1 MTIVIL
7 YHRSNFQHF
16 KNFYQGIVSE
26 LLNSYFPILPSYQR
40 FIELLPRV
48 IVPITIF
55 FNSKMG
61 TATGIYYVDS
71 TALPVCHNLRIHK
84 HKVFDG
90 WAARGKS
97 STGWFFGLK
106 LHLIFNDL
114 NEIVA
119 VKLSHGNYSDV
130 SALPVLTRGFTRK
143 LFGDKGYLGKKIA
156 GDLLEKG
163 LALMTK
169 VRRNM
174 KSLPMHFIDKLLLKA
189 RNKAET
195 IIGVIKEFSSLN
207 LSRHRSPINAMI
219 HIIAALTAYQFNPLT
234 YKPYKSLT

>member
-1 MTIVIL
+1 M
-7 YHRSNFQHF
+7 
-16 KNFYQGIVSE
+16 
-26 LLNSYFPILPSYQR
+26 
-40 FIELLPRV
+40 
-48 IVPITIF
+48 
-55 FNSKMG
+55 
-61 TATGIYYVDS
+61 
-71 TALPVCHNLRIHK
+71 
-84 HKVFDG
+84 
-90 WAARGKS
+90 
-97 STGWFFGLK
+97 
-106 LHLIFNDL
+106 
-114 NEIVA
+114 
-119 VKLSHGNYSDV
+119 
-130 SALPVLTRGFTRK
+130 PVLTRDLTGK

-156 GDLLEKG
+156 SDLLEKG

-219 HIIAALTAYQFNPLT
+219 HIIAALTAYQFKPLT